1 MTAYQHYRPGTQKRP
16 NGRACIVGARQQDPP
31 QRVQRI
37 KNIYKVGSKKMA
49 IKKQFTTA
57 QQDKITAR
65 ADVYDDTADAIRHA
79 LTYTLYGNDGVHYTL
94 KGYSN
99 SIDIQDEYNAKMLLN
114 ANLKDIYALIT
125 THVYNTAL

>member
-1 MTAYQHYRPGTQKRP
+1 
-16 NGRACIVGARQQDPP
+16 
-31 QRVQRI
+31 
-37 KNIYKVGSKKMA
+37 MA